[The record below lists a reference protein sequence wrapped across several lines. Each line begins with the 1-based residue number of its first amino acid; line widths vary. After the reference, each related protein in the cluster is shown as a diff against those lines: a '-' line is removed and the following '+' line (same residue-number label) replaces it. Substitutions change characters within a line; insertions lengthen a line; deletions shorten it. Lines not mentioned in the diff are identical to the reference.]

1 MKNYKS
7 LLFILLLILRGS
19 FLMSQVTLT
28 ESNLPIIT
36 INTNGRTVPDE
47 PKITADIRFV
57 FNANGLTKPTDTANI
72 YSGKVGIETRG
83 STSQFFSPKKPFSIE
98 LRDASGNANEVA
110 LFKGWTKIEDY
121 ALVAPYSDK
130 SLMRDAL
137 TYHLASTI
145 MPYAPKTRFCEL
157 TLNGNYQGV
166 YVITENI
173 KRKRLGIS
181 KADSLATSGDALTG
195 GYILKIDKTTGDPN
209 GISSGFNSQ
218 YTEINGKKTF
228 YVYHYPKPEDIKP
241 AQANYIKT
249 QVRAFETAMKSDKFN
264 DDTEG
269 YVKYFDV
276 STLIDYCI
284 MNELTKN
291 VDGYRLS
298 TYFFKDKNSINPKF
312 QMGPVWDY
320 NIALGNANYC
330 QGGEPSGWAYQ
341 FNQVC
346 SGDNWV
352 MSFWWEKLFSDK
364 KFRVKLKERWFQLR
378 QNQLATPRIM
388 GVVDSFNT
396 LLSAAQDRN
405 FKKWNVLNTYVWPNR
420 KVNGTYPNEVAYLKD
435 WLTQRLAWLDGQ
447 IKALKTSE
455 HPRDEFNL
463 EVFPNPSVS
472 GGEVRF
478 AYYLTYDSNLTLK
491 IYNAMGQLVEQQ
503 DVKQEAGDNNLY
515 WHKNAPK
522 GLFIYDLLLN
532 GSRWKTG
539 KLSRL

>member
-7 LLFILLLILRGS
+7 LLFILLLILRGPS
-19 FLMSQVTLT
+19 LMSQVTLT

-209 GISSGFNSQ
+209 GN
-218 YTEINGKKTF
+218 
-228 YVYHYPKPEDIKP
+228 
-241 AQANYIKT
+241 
-249 QVRAFETAMKSDKFN
+249 
-264 DDTEG
+264 
-269 YVKYFDV
+269 
-276 STLIDYCI
+276 
-284 MNELTKN
+284 
-291 VDGYRLS
+291 
-298 TYFFKDKNSINPKF
+298 FK
-312 QMGPVWDY
+312 
-320 NIALGNANYC
+320 
-330 QGGEPSGWAYQ
+330 
-341 FNQVC
+341 
-346 SGDNWV
+346 
-352 MSFWWEKLFSDK
+352 
-364 KFRVKLKERWFQLR
+364 WFQF
-378 QNQLATPRIM
+378 T
-388 GVVDSFNT
+388 
-396 LLSAAQDRN
+396 
-405 FKKWNVLNTYVWPNR
+405 
-420 KVNGTYPNEVAYLKD
+420 
-435 WLTQRLAWLDGQ
+435 
-447 IKALKTSE
+447 
-455 HPRDEFNL
+455 
-463 EVFPNPSVS
+463 
-472 GGEVRF
+472 
-478 AYYLTYDSNLTLK
+478 
-491 IYNAMGQLVEQQ
+491 IY
-503 DVKQEAGDNNLY
+503 
-515 WHKNAPK
+515 
-522 GLFIYDLLLN
+522 
-532 GSRWKTG
+532 
-539 KLSRL
+539 

>member
-1 MKNYKS
+1 MINYRS
-7 LLFILLLILRGS
+7 YLFISLLILRGS
-19 FLMSQVTLT
+19 SLMSQVTLT

-36 INTNGRTVPDE
+36 INTNGKAIPDD

-72 YSGKVGIETRG
+72 YYGKVGIETRG
-83 STSQFFSPKKPFSIE
+83 STSQSLSPKKPFSIE
-98 LRDASGNANEVA
+98 LRDAAGNANEVA

-121 ALVAPYSDK
+121 ALIAPYSDK

-209 GISSGFNSQ
+209 GISSGFSSE
-218 YTEINGKKTF
+218 YTEINGNKTY

-241 AQANYIKT
+241 AQVSYIKT
-249 QVRAFETAMKSDKFN
+249 QVRAFETAMKSDKF
-264 DDTEG
+264 DDNTEG
-269 YVKYFDV
+269 YAKYFDV
-276 STLIDYCI
+276 STLVDYCI

-298 TYFFKDKNSINPKF
+298 TYFFKDKNSVNPKF

-320 NIALGNANYC
+320 NIALGNADYC
-330 QGGEPSGWAYQ
+330 QGGEPTGWAYQ

-346 SGDNWV
+346 RSDYWV
-352 MSFWWEKLFSDK
+352 VPFWWEKLFTDK
-364 KFRVKLKERWFQLR
+364 KFKIKFKERWAQLR
-378 QNQLATPRIM
+378 QKQLATPRIM

-405 FKKWNVLNTYVWPNR
+405 YKKWTVLSMYVWPNR
-420 KVNGTYPNEVAYLKD
+420 KVTGSYPNEIAYLKD
-435 WLTQRLAWLDGQ
+435 WLSQRLIWLDGQ
-447 IKALKTSE
+447 INALQTAD
-455 HPRDEFNL
+455 HPIDEL
-463 EVFPNPSVS
+463 SIEVFPNPSVS
-472 GGEVRF
+472 GGEVRW
-478 AYYLTYDSNLTLK
+478 AYYLGNNSYVTLK
-491 IYNAMGQLVEQQ
+491 IYNALGQLVEQQ
-503 DVKQEAGDNNLY
+503 DMKQNAGDNNLY
-515 WHKNAPK
+515 WRKNAPK
-522 GLFIYDLLLN
+522 GLFTYDLYLN

-539 KLSRL
+539 KLSRI